1 MDEVWII
8 SYPKSGRTWLRVLLG
23 KALCDWRA
31 LDESVLLNTEHVCAA
46 AGLARTQFTHDG
58 SEMRLGL
65 RYTELEADKSAYR
78 DKKVVLLV
86 RDVKDTLTSAYFQAT
101 RRLGVFQGP
110 ISEFI
115 RSDVY
120 GSRKLLTF
128 YQQWF
133 QARETPKELLVIRY
147 EQIHEDALSIL
158 RFVIEFIGFVA
169 VPQEILESAVAFSGF
184 RNLRQ
189 MEAQNHFRSSVLAPG
204 DPADPQ
210 SFKLR
215 QGKLGSYREHF
226 SDSDI
231 SYVDSEIARFGCAFT
246 IPERHWEPCG

>member
-1 MDEVWII
+1 
-8 SYPKSGRTWLRVLLG
+8 
-23 KALCDWRA
+23 
-31 LDESVLLNTEHVCAA
+31 
-46 AGLARTQFTHDG
+46 
-58 SEMRLGL
+58 MRLGL

-133 QARETPKELLVIRY
+133 QAPETPKELLVIRY

-246 IPERHWEPCG
+246 IPEKALGALWLRFPIATGLPCRGHCSVGGRRGCSWKLRFEGWIAHREINLQYLSVGPLR